1 MQARRSGDPHRLSI
15 GSQHGD
21 RQGLIR
27 AYDEEEAA
35 GFGLTDLAEESDED
49 GMGRINGSANG
60 QQKRYG
66 DSIELQERKSSE
78 R

>member
-1 MQARRSGDPHRLSI
+1 MQARRSEDPSRHSVS
-15 GSQHGD
+15 SQHGD

-35 GFGLTDLAEESDED
+35 GFGLTDLAEDSDSDND
-49 GMGRINGSANG
+49 GRRPNGRANG
-60 QQKRYG
+60 KEQYEN
-66 DSIELQERKSSE
+66 IEMENRKSSE

>member
-1 MQARRSGDPHRLSI
+1 MQARRSTDPGRHSI

-35 GFGLTDLAEESDED
+35 GFGLTDLAEESDSDSNYRE
-49 GMGRINGSANG
+49 NGSANG
-60 QQKRYG
+60 KKPFKSNG
-66 DSIELQERKSSE
+66 VGTESSKSSE
-78 R
+78 